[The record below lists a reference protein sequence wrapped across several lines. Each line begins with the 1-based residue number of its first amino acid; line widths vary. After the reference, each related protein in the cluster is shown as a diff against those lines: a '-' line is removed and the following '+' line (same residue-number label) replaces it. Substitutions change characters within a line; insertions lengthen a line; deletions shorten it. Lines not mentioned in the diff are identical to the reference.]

1 MIPAYRVERLLQ
13 LLARDPR
20 TNMLDAHV
28 RIVGNRVFISGNVES
43 AGLRAAAEQV
53 VREAIPSE
61 MEVVNDIWVQTYA
74 P

>member
-1 MIPAYRVERLLQ
+1 MLPAYRVERLLQ

-20 TNMLDAHV
+20 TNMLDAQV
-28 RIVGNRVFISGNVES
+28 RILGNRVFISGNVES
-43 AGLRAAAEQV
+43 AALRTAAEQV
-53 VREAIPSE
+53 VREAIPAE